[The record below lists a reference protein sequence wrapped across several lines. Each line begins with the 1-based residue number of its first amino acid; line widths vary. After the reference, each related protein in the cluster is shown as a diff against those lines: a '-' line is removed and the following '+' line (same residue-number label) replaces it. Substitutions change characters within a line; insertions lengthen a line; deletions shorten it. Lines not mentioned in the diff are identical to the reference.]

1 MGEQKEEMRERGW
14 MICGVRMWN
23 GRLWPERARVI
34 LWRSRNT
41 KSSTFFEAKTREGVR
56 GNAFGLPFA
65 AGLVAPRMRRA
76 RAPLVVFVASVVGLG
91 QTFAQVF

>member
-1 MGEQKEEMRERGW
+1 

-41 KSSTFFEAKTREGVR
+41 KSSTFFEAKTE
-56 GNAFGLPFA
+56 
-65 AGLVAPRMRRA
+65 RA
-76 RAPLVVFVASVVGLG
+76 FVATRLACLLRQALSHR
-91 QTFAQVF
+91 A